1 MKDVFDK
8 VSQLIAAKKGIEPT
22 EIALSHS
29 FEELGLDSLD
39 SVEVIGDL
47 EDHFGVNIPNQE
59 VLQIKTIQEAVDS
72 LARLVNGQ

>member
-1 MKDVFDK
+1 MQDVFEK
-8 VSQLIAAKKGIEPT
+8 VSQLIADKKGIEATGITP
-22 EIALSHS
+22 SHS

-72 LARLVNGQ
+72 LARLINAQ

>member
-1 MKDVFDK
+1 
-8 VSQLIAAKKGIEPT
+8 
-22 EIALSHS
+22 
-29 FEELGLDSLD
+29 
-39 SVEVIGDL
+39 VIGDL